1 MLTLVLPILKLSK
14 LAEHPVNIKRNGDTP
29 FGYK

>member
-1 MLTLVLPILKLSK
+1 MVTILLPILKLSK
-14 LAEHPVNIKRNGDTP
+14 LAEHPVNIKRNGDTA